1 MKKSVD
7 LRFLVVAVLF
17 GFLGGAVSSLVLP
30 RLAFA
35 QGEPVEQITAKQ
47 FRVVDPQ
54 GRTLARCFIRCLQ
67 ALMKSR
73 DGDTPS
79 RPLVLAGKRCSG
91 HRWAVSGRS
100 AGLCS
105 WGWR

>member
-35 QGEPVEQITAKQ
+35 QGKPVE
-47 FRVVDPQ
+47 
-54 GRTLARCFIRCLQ
+54 
-67 ALMKSR
+67 
-73 DGDTPS
+73 
-79 RPLVLAGKRCSG
+79 
-91 HRWAVSGRS
+91 
-100 AGLCS
+100 
-105 WGWR
+105 